1 MNYFELF
8 GLSVGFHIDQA
19 SLNRTYIQLQKK
31 YHPDFHEQ
39 GSEDER
45 VEALEQSSLIN
56 RAYRSFKSPD
66 LTMQYFLQLKE
77 LIKDGEAFKLPL
89 AFLMEVMELNE
100 LKMDGAS
107 KDDVDKKANAL
118 QKEIFVEVKDVLD
131 NYDDS
136 LATEKDH
143 IHIIEY
149 YYKKKYIDRLLA
161 E

>member
-31 YHPDFHEQ
+31 YHPDFHGQ
-39 GSEDER
+39 DSEEER
-45 VEALEQSSLIN
+45 TNALEQSSLVN
-56 RAYRSFKSPD
+56 RAYRTFKSPD
-66 LTMQYFLQLKE
+66 LTMQYFLQFKE
-77 LIKDGEAFKLPL
+77 LIEEGEAYKLPP

-100 LKMDGAS
+100 LKMDGAT
-107 KDDVDKKANAL
+107 KEEVDQKANAL
-118 QKEIFVEVKDVLD
+118 QNEIFLEVKDVLD

-143 IHIIEY
+143 IRIIEY